1 MNNPRTVAQGL
12 GVALLAT
19 WLAGCAT
26 TEQSRT
32 LDVPKVAAATAPAY
46 QGVRAP
52 IAVGKFDNRSN
63 YQRGIFS
70 DGIDRLGAQSKTI
83 LVSHLQQT
91 NRFSV
96 LDRDNLEES
105 RQERRPSRGPI
116 TS

>member
-1 MNNPRTVAQGL
+1 MKNFTTAHRSLAIV
-12 GVALLAT
+12 LLTAA
-19 WLAGCAT
+19 LAGCAA
-26 TEQSRT
+26 TEQSRSVE
-32 LDVPKVAAATAPAY
+32 VPKVAAASAPAY

-52 IAVGKFDNRSN
+52 IVVGKFDNRSN

-83 LVSHLQQT
+83 LISHLQQT

-105 RQERRPSRGPI
+105 KQEAQFKGSA
-116 TS
+116 